1 MYQNLIVTLPKCKLK
16 VCAIF
21 FAKKCSEK
29 LDFFSEHNFLSH
41 LFAIFYT
48 FLHSFKWII
57 KNNKPH

>member
-1 MYQNLIVTLPKCKLK
+1 MYQNLIVTLHKMQAKSLCR
-16 VCAIF
+16 F